1 MRFIYVDV
9 RARAHAHTTNTN
21 TQIYTPCLHIK
32 HPQIPDIHKL
42 RHTRHRYTG
51 AHALLPDALFAL
63 SQGCSMISA
72 TILFTHAI
80 IIFFFSFFSRIYVSS
95 KLIINED
102 KS

>member
-1 MRFIYVDV
+1 VWIHIQDTHKTDIY
-9 RARAHAHTTNTN
+9 
-21 TQIYTPCLHIK
+21 
-32 HPQIPDIHKL
+32 IHN
-42 RHTRHRYTG
+42 RYTG

-72 TILFTHAI
+72 TILFTYTHAT
-80 IIFFFSFFSRIYVSS
+80 IIFFSPSFLRIYVSN